1 MNFVELGKVVEI
13 KGGGTPDKS
22 NPNYWGGSI
31 PWASV
36 KDFKSTIIENTID
49 MITEDGVKNSATN
62 IIPAG
67 SIIVPTRMAVGKA
80 AINKVDMAI
89 NQDLKALFPSPEID
103 TRFLFHCLLA
113 NSQVLERQASGAT
126 VKGIKLDVLRAL
138 QVPVISMKEQ
148 KRIAAI
154 LDQADAL
161 RQSRRHAITRLN
173 DLSQSIFYEMFD
185 DPIQHLKNPENPKLS
200 DIAELINGDRSKN
213 YPSGD
218 DIIDE
223 GVLFLSTKNIVKG
236 KLSLNETSFIS
247 EKKFS
252 SLSRG
257 KLKKNDLIITLR
269 GTLGQCCIFNSI
281 YDTGFINAQMMI
293 IRPSIQILPQFLHA
307 YLMHSSTQS
316 HMTGSKSGSAVSQ
329 LTAKQIGEMRVFVPT
344 RKKQEEFLK
353 KLEKSHRVLD
363 EHKKQLHRTETL
375 FLSLQQRAFRG
386 EL

>member
-49 MITEDGVKNSATN
+49 MITEDGVENSATN

-138 QVPVISMKEQ
+138 QVPVISMNEQ

-161 RQSRRHAITRLN
+161 SQSRRRAITRLN
-173 DLSQSIFYEMFD
+173 DLSQSIFYEMFG
-185 DPIQHLKNPENPKLS
+185 DPRTNLKGMPVE
-200 DIAELINGDRSKN
+200 ELGQIIKVG
-213 YPSGD
+213 SGD
-218 DIIDE
+218 GLTAENQNGGDYPVYGGN
-223 GVLFLSTKNIVKG
+223 GVNGWHDAYNVERDTIVIGRVGVYCGAVHVTDRKAWVTDNALIVKL
-236 KLSLNETSFIS
+236 KRDMNISYLSSALKYANLNQYAGR
-247 EKKFS
+247 S
-252 SLSRG
+252 SQPLVSGTRIYPV
-257 KLKKNDLIITLR
+257 KILVPDMNLQKQYEQRITKIKELDY
-269 GTLGQCCIFNSI
+269 IFNSDRDKI
-281 YDTGFINAQMMI
+281 EN
-293 IRPSIQILPQFLHA
+293 
-307 YLMHSSTQS
+307 
-316 HMTGSKSGSAVSQ
+316 
-329 LTAKQIGEMRVFVPT
+329 
-344 RKKQEEFLK
+344 
-353 KLEKSHRVLD
+353 
-363 EHKKQLHRTETL
+363 L